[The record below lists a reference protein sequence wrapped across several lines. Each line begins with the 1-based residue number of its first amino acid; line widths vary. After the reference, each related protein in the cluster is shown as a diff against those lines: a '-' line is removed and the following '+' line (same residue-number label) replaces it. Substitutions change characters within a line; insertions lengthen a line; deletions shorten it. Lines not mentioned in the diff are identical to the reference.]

1 LLKNFIGHLAD
12 WFFKSYFVIKL
23 INKIGDAMKTIF
35 TLFAFLLFSFSI
47 SAQEDILFHVV
58 PSSYTNTPGDASFTS
73 QFVTSARTYQL
84 LIHESLLTDL
94 VGKDLLGVSW
104 RLPIGAT
111 SNWPAAQVTFTDYD
125 FYLSE
130 SVAPADRNLA
140 DFSANVVGLQ
150 KKVKSGSL
158 TIPASSYTFGNT
170 PNDWGPEILFD
181 SLWLYTGG
189 HLLIELRHTGFSGTS
204 RSVDAIS
211 INTIPPYGTLISACW
226 GSGYTA
232 NSGPNGNF
240 SIVRITADDP
250 VPVELTSF
258 SASVTGDNVILEWT
272 TATELNNLGFE
283 VQRKSQDTKFEAVG
297 YVSGSGTTTEP
308 RNYFFTDS
316 KIPNGQYTYRLK
328 QMDFDGVVS
337 YSDEIVVE
345 VDAPAEYALEQNYPN
360 PFNPST
366 NINFSIAEASVVKVA
381 VFNLLGQQVSL
392 LLDEFKEAGLH
403 TVTFDA
409 GQLPSGAYFYSIE
422 TPLFK
427 QTKKML
433 LAK

>member
-1 LLKNFIGHLAD
+1 
-12 WFFKSYFVIKL
+12 
-23 INKIGDAMKTIF
+23 MKTIYTFLTVIAFFVLTF
-35 TLFAFLLFSFSI
+35 TV

-58 PSSYTNTPGDASFTS
+58 PSNYTNTPGDATFTS

-84 LIHESLLTDL
+84 LIHEDLLTDL
-94 VGKDLLGVSW
+94 IGKDLHGVSW

-111 SNWPAAQVTFTDYD
+111 SNWPTTQVTFTDYD

-140 DFSANVVGLQ
+140 DFSANVVGPQ

-170 PNDWGPEILFD
+170 PNDWGPEMLFD

-226 GSGYTA
+226 GSSYTA

-258 SASVTGDNVILEWT
+258 LASVTGDNVILEWT
-272 TATELNNLGFE
+272 TATEINNFGFE
-283 VQRKSQDTKFEAVG
+283 VERKSLNSDYEVVG
-297 YVSGSGTTTEP
+297 LVSGAGSTTEP
-308 RNYFFTDS
+308 RYYSFTDS
-316 KIPNGQYTYRLK
+316 KISSGIYTYRLK
-328 QMDFDGVVS
+328 QLDFDGSFEYS
-337 YSDEIVVE
+337 YEVE
-345 VDAPAEYALEQNYPN
+345 VDVMAPAVYSLEQNYPN

-366 NINFSIAEASVVKVA
+366 SINFGIAEAGIVKIA
-381 VFNLLGQQVSL
+381 VYNLLGQEVKL
-392 LLDEFKEAGLH
+392 LLNEFREAGLY
-403 TVTFDA
+403 TITFDA
-409 GQLPSGAYFYSIE
+409 SSLTSGTYFYTLE
-422 TPLFK
+422 TSQFK